1 MIAKIKTIFQ
11 TLMAVTVILF
21 FGGVWYTVSAEKE
34 ETQANLLEKEVEQVV
49 ETLEAITTHT
59 KPDFERENNQT
70 FINSVG
76 ECVNYIYNTTTD
88 IYPVNFEILLAQAA
102 LESGW
107 GNSRF
112 ALEGKN
118 LFGIRT
124 YDLREPHML
133 PSNNPKKWGVK
144 VYQHECDSVQ
154 HYINILNNGT
164 KFEEYRKLKHEQDI
178 NDPLKLVMTLDAY
191 ASDKDY
197 FAKVKRI
204 IKMLR
209 EDYEVPLIN

>member
-1 MIAKIKTIFQ
+1 MKLWIDRVKTITY
-11 TLMAVTVILF
+11 TLMCVVIIGF
-21 FGGVWYTVSAEKE
+21 SFAIYEMYKESQAEAQE
-34 ETQANLLEKEVEQVV
+34 IEIQEVV
-49 ETLEAITTHT
+49 ETLEKITTYT
-59 KPDFERENNQT
+59 RPDFERENNQT
-70 FINSVG
+70 FINSTVK
-76 ECVNYIYNTTTD
+76 CVDYIYNTTTD
-88 IYPVNFEILLAQAA
+88 VFPVNLELLLAQAA
-102 LESGW
+102 LESAW

-133 PSNNPKKWGVK
+133 PSNKPKKWGVK
-144 VYQHECDSVQ
+144 VYEHECDSVQ

-164 KFEEYRKLKHEQDI
+164 KFEEYRKLRDNDI
-178 NDPLKLVMTLDAY
+178 TDSMLLVETLGAY

-197 FAKVKRI
+197 FPKVKRI

-209 EDYEVPLIN
+209 EDYDIPKLN

>member
-1 MIAKIKTIFQ
+1 MLAKIKTILQ

-21 FGGVWYTVSAEKE
+21 FGGVWYHVSAEKE
-34 ETQANLLEKEVEQVV
+34 ETQAILLEKEVEEVV
-49 ETLEAITTHT
+49 QTLEKINIH
-59 KPDFERENNQT
+59 KRPNFERENNQT

-76 ECVNYIYNTTTD
+76 ACVNYIYNTTTD
-88 IYPVNFEILLAQAA
+88 VIPVNFEVLLAQAA

-133 PSNNPKKWGVK
+133 PSNNPKKWGVR
-144 VYQHECDSVQ
+144 VYMHECDSVQ
-154 HYINILNNGT
+154 HYIDIINNGSAYD
-164 KFEEYRKLKHEQDI
+164 KYRELRDNGIEDSLQY
-178 NDPLKLVMTLDAY
+178 VETLGAY
-191 ASDKDY
+191 AADKKY
-197 FAKVKRI
+197 FPKLRSI
-204 IKMLR
+204 IKKLR
-209 EDYEVPLIN
+209 TEYDIPILK

>member
-1 MIAKIKTIFQ
+1 MVAKIKTILQ
-11 TLMAVTVILF
+11 TLMAVVVILF
-21 FGGVWYTVSAEKE
+21 FGGIWYTVSAEKE
-34 ETQANLLEKEVEQVV
+34 EAQALVLEKEVEEIV
-49 ETLEAITTHT
+49 ETLEAITTYT
-59 KPDFERENNQT
+59 RPDFERENNQT
-70 FINSVG
+70 FINSTVA
-76 ECVNYIYNTTTD
+76 CVDYIYNTTTD
-88 IYPVNFEILLAQAA
+88 VFPVNLELLIAQAG
-102 LESGW
+102 LESAW

-112 ALEGKN
+112 ALEGRN

-144 VYQHECDSVQ
+144 VYMHECDSVQ

-164 KFEEYRKLKHEQDI
+164 KFEEYREKRDNSVTDSLQ
-178 NDPLKLVMTLDAY
+178 LVNTLGAY

-197 FAKVKRI
+197 FPKVTRI

-209 EDYEVPLIN
+209 EKYTIPQIN

>member
-1 MIAKIKTIFQ
+1 MVAKIKTILQ
-11 TLMAVTVILF
+11 TLMAVVVILF
-21 FGGVWYTVSAEKE
+21 FGGIWYTVSAEKE
-34 ETQANLLEKEVEQVV
+34 EAQALVLEKEVEEIV
-49 ETLEAITTHT
+49 ETLEAITTYT
-59 KPDFERENNQT
+59 RPDFERENNQT
-70 FINSVG
+70 FINSTVA
-76 ECVNYIYNTTTD
+76 CVEYIYNTTTD
-88 IYPVNFEILLAQAA
+88 VFPVNLELLIAQAG
-102 LESGW
+102 LESAW

-144 VYQHECDSVQ
+144 VYMHECDSVQ

-164 KFEEYRKLKHEQDI
+164 KFEEYREKRD
-178 NDPLKLVMTLDAY
+178 NDVTDSLQLVNTLGAY

-197 FAKVKRI
+197 FPKVKRI

-209 EDYEVPLIN
+209 EKYTIPQIN

>member
-1 MIAKIKTIFQ
+1 MVAKIKTILQ
-11 TLMAVTVILF
+11 TLMAVVVIMF
-21 FGGVWYTVSAEKE
+21 FGGIWYTVSAEKE
-34 ETQANLLEKEVEQVV
+34 EAQALVLEKEVEEIV
-49 ETLEAITTHT
+49 ETLEAITTYT
-59 KPDFERENNQT
+59 RPDFERENNQT
-70 FINSVG
+70 FINSTVA
-76 ECVNYIYNTTTD
+76 CVEYIYNTTTD
-88 IYPVNFEILLAQAA
+88 VFPVNLELLIAQAG
-102 LESGW
+102 LESAW

-144 VYQHECDSVQ
+144 VYMHECDSVQ

-164 KFEEYRKLKHEQDI
+164 KFEEYRKKRD
-178 NDPLKLVMTLDAY
+178 NDVTDSLQLVNTLGAY

-197 FAKVKRI
+197 FPKVKRI

-209 EDYEVPLIN
+209 EKYTIPQIN

>member
-1 MIAKIKTIFQ
+1 MIQNIKTVFA
-11 TLMAVTVILF
+11 TLMVVFIVAF
-21 FGGVWYTVSAEKE
+21 SFGIWHNYKQSSIEAAEI
-34 ETQANLLEKEVEQVV
+34 ETQEIVDTLEKIISV
-49 ETLEAITTHT
+49 T

-76 ECVNYIYNTTTD
+76 ACVNYIYNTTTD
-88 IYPVNFEILLAQAA
+88 IIPVNLEVLLAQAA

-133 PSNNPKKWGVK
+133 PSNNPKKWGVR
-144 VYQHECDSVQ
+144 VYMHECDSVQ
-154 HYINILNNGT
+154 HYIDIINNGSAYEKYRELRDNGVEDSLKYVET
-164 KFEEYRKLKHEQDI
+164 LGAYAADKKYFPKLRSIIKKLREEYDIPKLD
-178 NDPLKLVMTLDAY
+178 
-191 ASDKDY
+191 
-197 FAKVKRI
+197 
-204 IKMLR
+204 
-209 EDYEVPLIN
+209 

>member
-1 MIAKIKTIFQ
+1 MKEKLKTIFQ
-11 TLMAVTVILF
+11 TLMFVFIVAFIGLIYYSYQNTL
-21 FGGVWYTVSAEKE
+21 AK
-34 ETQANLLEKEVEQVV
+34 EQVEFDNEVV
-49 ETLEAITTHT
+49 EALEEIIVYE
-59 KPDFERENNQT
+59 KPNFERANNQT

-76 ECVNYIYNTTTD
+76 QCVNYIYNTTTD
-88 IYPVNFEILLAQAA
+88 IYPVNFEVLLAQAA

-133 PSNNPKKWGVK
+133 PSNNPKKWGVR

-154 HYINILNNGT
+154 HYIDILNSGSAYEKYRELRDNGV
-164 KFEEYRKLKHEQDI
+164 EDSLQYVE
-178 NDPLKLVMTLDAY
+178 TLGAY
-191 ASDKDY
+191 ASDKHY
-197 FAKVKRI
+197 FGKIKRI
-204 IKMLR
+204 IKKLR
-209 EDYEVPLIN
+209 EEYEIPILK

>member
-1 MIAKIKTIFQ
+1 MKQKIKTIIQ

-21 FGGVWYTVSAEKE
+21 VFGIWYVVSDEKNE
-34 ETQANLLEKEVEQVV
+34 ALVAKQEIEIEKAV
-49 ETLEAITTHT
+49 ETLEAITSHT
-59 KPDFERENNQT
+59 LPNFERSNNQT
-70 FINSVG
+70 FIDSTVA
-76 ECVNYIYNTTTD
+76 CVNYIYNTKTD
-88 IYPVNFEILLAQAA
+88 VLPVNMELLVAQAA
-102 LESGW
+102 LESAW

-112 ALEGKN
+112 ALEGRN

-144 VYQHECDSVQ
+144 VYMHECDSVQ

-164 KFEEYRKLKHEQDI
+164 NFEEYRKLKHDENV
-178 NDPLKLVMTLDAY
+178 NDSFKLVMTLDAY
-191 ASDKDY
+191 ASDKNY
-197 FAKVKRI
+197 FDKVKSI

-209 EDYEVPLIN
+209 EDYTLKSE

>member
-1 MIAKIKTIFQ
+1 MVAKIKTILQ
-11 TLMAVTVILF
+11 TLMVVVVIMF
-21 FGGVWYTVSAEKE
+21 FGGIWYTVSAEKE
-34 ETQANLLEKEVEQVV
+34 EAQALVLEKEVEEIV
-49 ETLEAITTHT
+49 ETLEAITTYT
-59 KPDFERENNQT
+59 RPDFERENNQT
-70 FINSVG
+70 FINSTVA
-76 ECVNYIYNTTTD
+76 CVEYIYNTTTD
-88 IYPVNFEILLAQAA
+88 VFPVNLELLIAQAG
-102 LESGW
+102 LESAW

-144 VYQHECDSVQ
+144 VYMHECDSVQ

-164 KFEEYRKLKHEQDI
+164 KFEEYRKKRDNGVTDSLQ
-178 NDPLKLVMTLDAY
+178 LVNTLGAY

-197 FAKVKRI
+197 FPKVKRI

-209 EDYEVPLIN
+209 EKYTIPQIN

>member
-1 MIAKIKTIFQ
+1 MVAKIKTILQ
-11 TLMAVTVILF
+11 TLMAVVVILF
-21 FGGVWYTVSAEKE
+21 FGGIWYTVSAEKE
-34 ETQANLLEKEVEQVV
+34 EAQALVLEKEVEEIV
-49 ETLEAITTHT
+49 ETLEAITTYT
-59 KPDFERENNQT
+59 RPDFERENNQT
-70 FINSVG
+70 FINSTVA
-76 ECVNYIYNTTTD
+76 CVEYIYNTTTD
-88 IYPVNFEILLAQAA
+88 VFPVNLELLIAQAG
-102 LESGW
+102 LESAW

-144 VYQHECDSVQ
+144 VYMHECDSVQ

-164 KFEEYRKLKHEQDI
+164 KFEEYREKRDNGVTDSLQ
-178 NDPLKLVMTLDAY
+178 LVNTLGAY

-197 FAKVKRI
+197 FPKVKRI

-209 EDYEVPLIN
+209 EKYTIPQIN

>member
-1 MIAKIKTIFQ
+1 MVEKIKTVFA
-11 TLMAVTVILF
+11 TLMVVFIVAFSYAIWHTYEQ
-21 FGGVWYTVSAEKE
+21 GKSEAAE
-34 ETQANLLEKEVEQVV
+34 LELTEIV
-49 ETLEAITTHT
+49 ETLEEITTYT

-70 FINSVG
+70 FINSVTQ
-76 ECVNYIYNTTTD
+76 CVEYIYNTTTD
-88 IYPVNFEILLAQAA
+88 VIPVNHELLLAQAA
-102 LESGW
+102 LESAW

-144 VYQHECDSVQ
+144 VYEHECDSVQ
-154 HYINILNNGT
+154 HYMDILNNGSA
-164 KFEEYRKLKHEQDI
+164 FEKYRELKHEKDI
-178 NDPLKLVMTLDAY
+178 NDPFILLNTLDAY
-191 ASDKDY
+191 ASDENY
-197 FAKVKRI
+197 FPKVMRI

-209 EDYEVPLIN
+209 EDYEVPEIK